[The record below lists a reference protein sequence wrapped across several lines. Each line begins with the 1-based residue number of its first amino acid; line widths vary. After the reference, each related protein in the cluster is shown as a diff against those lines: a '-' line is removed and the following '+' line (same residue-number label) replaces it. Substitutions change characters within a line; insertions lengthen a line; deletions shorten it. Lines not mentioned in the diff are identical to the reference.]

1 MNTLYFDD
9 VYVLNYATS
18 VTNDEAN
25 GPLGDQFD
33 VYYQDL
39 YCTKDTY
46 EKAEQELMRS
56 SIHQALVKANIKI
69 NDISFLVGGDLMNQL
84 MTTNYVFRDL
94 NTASVGVYGAC
105 SNSALSIAIASLL
118 TTYTKQKT
126 IATTASHYASAEK
139 QFRYP
144 NEYGIQKRPT
154 TTTTISGAGSVI
166 ITNTKKNIQIKA
178 ATIGKILDGE
188 QRDVNDMGSPMS
200 IAAYD
205 TIITHFKNTKTNFN
219 DYDLVVTGD
228 LSGIGHAILK
238 DMLLS
243 TGYDTKVLQD
253 CGLIISRKV
262 KNMFQ
267 GGSGCAC
274 SMLVLLSDIF
284 RKIETRELD
293 NVLFVATGALLSPI
307 AIQQKDTI
315 PCVAHAIW
323 FGRSK

>member
-1 MNTLYFDD
+1 MNTLLFHD

-25 GPLGDQFD
+25 GPLGSQFD

-39 YCTKDTY
+39 YCTKESY

-56 SIHQALVKANIKI
+56 SIHQALAKAGIKI
-69 NDISFLVGGDLMNQL
+69 SDIGFVVGGDLMNQL

-94 NTASVGVYGAC
+94 NTPSVGVYGAC

-118 TTYTKQKT
+118 STYTQQMT

-144 NEYGIQKRPT
+144 NEYGIQKRNT
-154 TTTTISGAGSVI
+154 TTTTVSGAGAVI
-166 ITNTKKNIQIKA
+166 LTNKKQNIHVKA
-178 ATIGKILDGE
+178 ATIGKIIDGE
-188 QRDVNDMGSPMS
+188 QRDVNDMGTPMS
-200 IAAYD
+200 LAAYD
-205 TIITHFKNTKTNFN
+205 TITTHFKNTKTNFE

-238 DMLLS
+238 DMLRS
-243 TGYDTKVLQD
+243 TGHDTEVLQD
-253 CGLIISRKV
+253 CGLIISRNM

-284 RKIETRELD
+284 RKIESQELD

-307 AIQQKDTI
+307 AVQQKDTI

-323 FGRSK
+323 FERSR